1 MKRVSGRIT
10 ENEIKEREQS
20 GLTHADIKWLMNT
33 YIFVFLS
40 IWNSVRNQKHFMLN
54 PLKIKNATY
63 LTLMSVQLNPYKKYI
78 IVTLQITRFQKV
90 NIKDDKQQQILY
102 FSSCYQLH

>member
-1 MKRVSGRIT
+1 MKRVSGRIR
-10 ENEIKEREQS
+10 ENEIKEGEQS

-40 IWNSVRNQKHFMLN
+40 IWNSVRNQKHSMLN
-54 PLKIKNATY
+54 PLKIKTATY

-78 IVTLQITRFQKV
+78 SKLPYRS
-90 NIKDDKQQQILY
+90 KDFKKLT
-102 FSSCYQLH
+102 

>member
-1 MKRVSGRIT
+1 MKRVSERIT

-54 PLKIKNATY
+54 PLKIKTA
-63 LTLMSVQLNPYKKYI
+63 TLMSVQLNPYKKYI